1 MPNVGQQ
8 APDFELL
15 NQEGKTVHLSD
26 YRGKKVVIFAFPK
39 ANTGGCNAQACAF
52 RDELPRMESQNAVVL
67 GVSTDSVETLKGW
80 KRDKKL
86 QYDLLSDSNHKF
98 LEAWGAWGIPV
109 LSLIKIPM
117 AMRSYWVIDE
127 QGKVIASQVGVG
139 PTDSVEKALKA
150 VGSTAASATA

>member
-1 MPNVGQQ
+1 MPNVGEQ

-26 YRGKKVVIFAFPK
+26 FRGQKVVIFAFPK

-52 RDELPRMESQNAVVL
+52 RDELPRIQSSNAIVL

-80 KRDKKL
+80 KQSKKL

-98 LEAWGAWGIPV
+98 LEAWGAWGVPV
-109 LSLIKIPM
+109 LSIIKIPM

-127 QGKVIASQVGVG
+127 NGILIDAQVGVS

-150 VGSTAASATA
+150 VEANAGVQA

>member
-1 MPNVGQQ
+1 MPNIGQP

-15 NQEGKTVHLSD
+15 NQEGQTVRLSD

-52 RDELPRMESQNAVVL
+52 RDELPRIESSNAVVL

-80 KRDKKL
+80 KQSKKL
-86 QYDLLSDSNHKF
+86 QYDLLSDSDHKF

-109 LSLIKIPM
+109 ISIIKIPM

-127 QGKVIASQVGVG
+127 QGILIAAQVGVG

-150 VGSTAASATA
+150 INSTATAV

>member
-52 RDELPRMESQNAVVL
+52 RDELPRLESQNAVVL

-80 KRDKKL
+80 KQSKKL
-86 QYDLLSDSNHKF
+86 QYDLLSDSDHKF
-98 LEAWGAWGIPV
+98 LEAWGAWGISV

-127 QGKVIASQVGVG
+127 QGKVIASHHDKKYFVHHKNLSCAGT
-139 PTDSVEKALKA
+139 PYP
-150 VGSTAASATA
+150 

>member
-1 MPNVGQQ
+1 MPNVGEP
-8 APDFELL
+8 APAFELL

-26 YRGKKVVIFAFPK
+26 FRGQKVVIFAFPK

-52 RDELPRMESQNAVVL
+52 RDELPRIQSSNAIVL

-80 KRDKKL
+80 KQSKKL
-86 QYDLLSDSNHKF
+86 QYDLLSDPNHKF

-109 LSLIKIPM
+109 LSIIKIPM

-127 QGKVIASQVGVG
+127 NGVLIDAQVGVG

-150 VGSTAASATA
+150 VEANAGVQA

>member
-1 MPNVGQQ
+1 MPNIGQP

-15 NQEGKTVHLSD
+15 NQEGQTVRLSD

-52 RDELPRMESQNAVVL
+52 RDELPRIESSNAVVL

-80 KRDKKL
+80 KQSKKL
-86 QYDLLSDSNHKF
+86 QYDLLSDSDHKF

-109 LSLIKIPM
+109 VSIIKLPM

-127 QGKVIASQVGVG
+127 QGIVIAAQVGVG

-150 VGSTAASATA
+150 ISSTATAV

>member
-1 MPNVGQQ
+1 MPNVGQL
-8 APDFELL
+8 APDFELQ

-52 RDELPRMESQNAVVL
+52 RDELPRLESQNAIVL

-80 KRDKKL
+80 KQSKKL
-86 QYDLLSDSNHKF
+86 QYDLLSDPNHAF
-98 LEAWGAWGIPV
+98 LEAWGAWGISV

-127 QGKVIASQVGVG
+127 QGKVIASQVGVS
-139 PTDSVEKALKA
+139 PSDSVEKALKD
-150 VGSTAASATA
+150 VGATAASATA

>member
-1 MPNVGQQ
+1 MPNIGQP

-15 NQEGKTVHLSD
+15 NQEGQTVRLSD

-52 RDELPRMESQNAVVL
+52 RDELPRIESSNAVVL

-80 KRDKKL
+80 KQSKKL
-86 QYDLLSDSNHKF
+86 QYDLLSDSDHKF

-109 LSLIKIPM
+109 ISIIKIPM

-127 QGKVIASQVGVG
+127 QGILIAAQVGVG

-150 VGSTAASATA
+150 ISSTATAV

>member
-1 MPNVGQQ
+1 MPKVGQP

-15 NQEGKTVHLSD
+15 NQEGQIVRLSD
-26 YRGKKVVIFAFPK
+26 YRGKKVVIFAFHK

-52 RDELPRMESQNAVVL
+52 RDELPRIQSSNAVVF
-67 GVSTDSVETLKGW
+67 GVSTDSVSTLKGW
-80 KRDKKL
+80 KQDKKL
-86 QYDLLSDSNHKF
+86 QYDLLSDSDHKF

-109 LSLIKIPM
+109 ISIIKIPM

-127 QGKVIASQVGVG
+127 QGIVIAEQVGVG

-150 VGSTAASATA
+150 LGSSAATV

>member
-1 MPNVGQQ
+1 MPNIGQP

-15 NQEGKTVHLSD
+15 NQEGQTVRLSD

-52 RDELPRMESQNAVVL
+52 RDELPRIQSNNAVVL

-80 KRDKKL
+80 KQSKKL
-86 QYDLLSDSNHKF
+86 QYDLLSDSDHKF

-109 LSLIKIPM
+109 ISIIKIPM

-127 QGKVIASQVGVG
+127 QGIVISAQVGVG

-150 VGSTAASATA
+150 IGSTATVV

>member
-26 YRGKKVVIFAFPK
+26 YRGKKVVLFAFPK
-39 ANTGGCNAQACAF
+39 AYTGGCNAQACTF
-52 RDELPRMESQNAVVL
+52 RDELPRLESKNAVVL
-67 GVSTDSVETLKGW
+67 GVSTDSVETLKSW

-86 QYDLLSDSNHKF
+86 QYDLLSDPDHKF
-98 LEAWGAWGIPV
+98 LESWGAWGVPV
-109 LSLIKIPM
+109 ISVIKIPM

-127 QGKVIASQVGVG
+127 QGKVIAAQVGVG
-139 PTDSVEKALKA
+139 PTDSVEKALKDVGAAAPGAA
-150 VGSTAASATA
+150 V

>member
-1 MPNVGQQ
+1 MPNVGQP

-15 NQEGKTVHLSD
+15 NQEGQTVRLSD

-52 RDELPRMESQNAVVL
+52 RDELPRIESSNAVVF

-80 KRDKKL
+80 KQSKKL
-86 QYDLLSDSNHKF
+86 QYDLLSDSDHKF

-109 LSLIKIPM
+109 ISIIKIPM

-127 QGKVIASQVGVG
+127 QGILIAAQVGVG

-150 VGSTAASATA
+150 IGSTATAV

>member
-1 MPNVGQQ
+1 MPNIGQQ

-26 YRGKKVVIFAFPK
+26 FRGKKVVIFAFPK

-52 RDELPRMESQNAVVL
+52 RDELPRLQSSNAVVF
-67 GVSTDSVETLKGW
+67 GVSTDSVETLNGW
-80 KRDKKL
+80 KQSKKL
-86 QYDLLSDSNHKF
+86 TYDLLSDPEHKF
-98 LEAWGAWGIPV
+98 LETWGAWGVSV

-117 AMRSYWVIDE
+117 IVRSYWVIDE
-127 QGKVIASQVGVG
+127 NGILIDAQVGVG

-150 VGSTAASATA
+150 VEASAGVQA